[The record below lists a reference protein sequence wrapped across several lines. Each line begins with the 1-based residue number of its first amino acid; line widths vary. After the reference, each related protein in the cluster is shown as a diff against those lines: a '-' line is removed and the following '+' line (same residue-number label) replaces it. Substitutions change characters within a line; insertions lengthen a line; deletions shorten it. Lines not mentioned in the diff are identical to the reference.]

1 VENYLPSF
9 PYLGTPYDGY
19 FTPSQTPTDKA
30 S

>member
-1 VENYLPSF
+1 VASPPTGHF

-19 FTPSQTPTDKA
+19 HTPS